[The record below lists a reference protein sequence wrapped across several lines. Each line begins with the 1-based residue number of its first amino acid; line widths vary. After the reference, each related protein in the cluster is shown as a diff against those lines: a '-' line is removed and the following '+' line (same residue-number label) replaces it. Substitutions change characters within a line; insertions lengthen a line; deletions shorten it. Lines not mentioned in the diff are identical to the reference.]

1 MGLPVLSSH
10 ATNWKLDG
18 TNFKLL
24 YGAKK
29 AEKKVPVFKLRASAD
44 DASLTW
50 NQRLYASGKYAPYG
64 KDNSATLFFGDG
76 TNFDF
81 SVTSPEGEEYEFT
94 AEIDYVTPSPRRKIV
109 DSPEKD
115 KKEIDFQFKLVKG
128 SINKFL
134 EFASYYDPEKY
145 SGDIAS
151 ESTALA
157 RSAASFR
164 NPSTWMW
171 RGGSRMGNRGYYA
184 TFIHRGSDH
193 GRPTQHVRL
202 TSYCTRNNFPYRD
215 GHHRECVRNH
225 HFFRGIPTDEWQ
237 GWNFGATN
245 AFRTHLVEFQ
255 LRRTK
260 WNGSDFTESV
270 LSGSNFGGAQFRD
283 VTFNRA
289 RMLNTNFHGADM
301 RGATFNGANIS
312 VRDWRGANL
321 QDTDWI
327 NANVRRHRSERSTF
341 QNADFTGAN
350 LTGAQFDRN
359 LDFSG
364 ANFTDVIC
372 PNGTQ
377 SNGRVCDFANM

>member
-1 MGLPVLSSH
+1 MGIPVPSSQ
-10 ATNWKLDG
+10 ATKWKLDG

-24 YGAKK
+24 YGVKK
-29 AEKKVPVFKLRASAD
+29 AEKQVPVFKLRAAVD

-50 NQRLYASGKYAPYG
+50 KQNLYTSGKYAPYG
-64 KDNSATLFFGDG
+64 KDNSATLFFDDG
-76 TNFDF
+76 NKFDF
-81 SVTSPEGEEYEFT
+81 AVTSPEGEKYEFT
-94 AEIDYVTPSPRRKIV
+94 AEIDYVTPSPRYKV
-109 DSPEKD
+109 GEGS
-115 KKEIDFQFKLVKG
+115 KKKKIDFQFNLLEG
-128 SINKFL
+128 SIDKFL
-134 EFASYYDPEKY
+134 EFASYYEPEKY

-171 RGGSRMGNRGYYA
+171 RGGSRMGNRGYTA
-184 TFIHRGSDH
+184 SFIHFGSDH

-225 HFFRGIPTDEWQ
+225 HFFRGIPTDEWSKLR
-237 GWNFGATN
+237 WNFGATN

-255 LRRTK
+255 MSHTK

-270 LSGSNFGGAQFRD
+270 LSGSNFAHTQFRD
-283 VTFNRA
+283 STFNRA
-289 RMLNTNFHGADM
+289 RMLNTNFHRADM
-301 RGATFNGANIS
+301 RGATFNNANIT
-312 VRDWRGANL
+312 VRDWRGADL
-321 QDTDWI
+321 RDTDWI
-327 NANVRRHRSERSTF
+327 GANVRRHRNERSTF
-341 QNADFTGAN
+341 QNANFTGAN
-350 LTGAQFDRN
+350 LTGAQFDQN

-372 PNGTQ
+372 PNGTP
-377 SNGRVCDFANM
+377 SNGNVCDWANM